1 MKRINSADKRELRRE
16 LCLQFDGRCAY
27 CNRHVGMKGT
37 VDHYMPQSLGGTN
50 ARANLRWSC
59 ARCNNAKDNMHPDEW
74 ERCRPPAVP
83 TPSTRYALRCQLLQ
97 RIAARSLGQRHH
109 ARNAEAHAP

>member
-1 MKRINSADKRELRRE
+1 MKRINSAEKRELRRE

-27 CNRHVGMKGT
+27 CTRHVGMKGT

-59 ARCNNAKDNMHPDEW
+59 AACNNAKDDMHPDEW
-74 ERCRPPAVP
+74 ERVRPGVAPAP
-83 TPSTRYALRCQLLQ
+83 PTRYAVRCQLLQ
-97 RIAARSLGQRHH
+97 RIARRGLGQRGGV
-109 ARNAEAHAP
+109 AEAHAP